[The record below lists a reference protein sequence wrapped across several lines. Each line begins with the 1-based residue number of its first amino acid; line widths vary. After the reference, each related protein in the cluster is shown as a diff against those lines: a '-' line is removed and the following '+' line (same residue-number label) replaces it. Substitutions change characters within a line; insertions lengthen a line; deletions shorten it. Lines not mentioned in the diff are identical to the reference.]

1 MYRIKNTS
9 TDPTKRHL
17 HRVAQSFQ
25 EEPNFAGT
33 RLKLGASLDI
43 TDDQYER
50 MKELLNSWVT
60 KGMVTIT
67 NLEAKPVDDPTG
79 PTFEDWVKSGYNP
92 DLYASVPVGEK
103 HSYGFIVKNSP
114 GLTEYIK
121 NKDELTKVGKSLFN
135 DELNNPPSEVL
146 LVTEL
151 PITSPSIIEEQIIPL
166 TSPSIV
172 EEQVIQSSAPLQ
184 EEKVE
189 QKRSP
194 GRPKKLF

>member
-50 MKELLNSWVT
+50 MKELLNSWVV
-60 KGMVTIT
+60 KGMITVT

-79 PTFEDWVKSGYNP
+79 PTFEDWVKSGYSP

-114 GLTEYIK
+114 GLTEYI
-121 NKDELTKVGKSLFN
+121 NSRNQVPEI
-135 DELNNPPSEVL
+135 L
-146 LVTEL
+146 LSAEL
-151 PITSPSIIEEQIIPL
+151 PITSPSIIEEQTISL

-172 EEQVIQSSAPLQ
+172 EEQVVQSSAPSQ
-184 EEKVE
+184 EEKIE